1 MIGIFDSGLGGIS
14 VWQALYDALP
24 FESLIYLG
32 DGLRCPYGS
41 RSEAEVKAFTE
52 EAVERLLAEG
62 CKMIVIAC
70 NTATAVA
77 IKYLR
82 DKYPN
87 IPFVGLEPAV
97 KPAALTTKSGVIGV
111 LATERSLQG
120 DHFRRAEA
128 KYGEDVKIL
137 KRVGVGFVEAV
148 EANEENRPETAEL
161 VRKAVV
167 PLVEAGA
174 DKIVLGCTHY
184 PFLRDVIAS
193 VVGDGIEIIDSSE
206 AVARRVATLLDE
218 NGIRAEEDAKAEYR
232 FLTFAD
238 EAYAEKLRR
247 KAFQKMKV

>member
-1 MIGIFDSGLGGIS
+1 M
-14 VWQALYDALP
+14 
-24 FESLIYLG
+24 
-32 DGLRCPYGS
+32 
-41 RSEAEVKAFTE
+41 
-52 EAVERLLAEG
+52 
-62 CKMIVIAC
+62 
-70 NTATAVA
+70 
-77 IKYLR
+77 
-82 DKYPN
+82 
-87 IPFVGLEPAV
+87 
-97 KPAALTTKSGVIGV
+97 
-111 LATERSLQG
+111 
-120 DHFRRAEA
+120 
-128 KYGEDVKIL
+128 
-137 KRVGVGFVEAV
+137 GFVEAV

-167 PLVEAGA
+167 PLIEAGA